1 VTSYFP
7 LNEGEY
13 IQEIIPMYTNMN
25 ANPFG
30 LFEVVSINYFYA
42 IITSTNRVFITGS
55 HDNESL
61 VMDMILLEDF
71 GDLNVKSVAFDY
83 KATNKVYVLLED
95 STIHQYQF
103 TFDIDSKDIQFN
115 FIDVVQTGLNVD
127 HIQFFRTYE
136 QSLIVITNE
145 NFHIYKLDV
154 HLSID
159 EKINLENDQFLN
171 ITLADMYYE
180 DLIHITIHALSEDG
194 YEAYVE
200 LNSSN
205 PTISIR
211 QHDLSLD
218 ESFVNIKFIDFF
230 GELSVVGF
238 TDMNRMINLYN
249 GISYNHQYLFSY
261 DEIVFNS
268 LDFYD
273 ILLTNGD
280 IIYYD
285 DEVSMDFI
293 RESYLDVEE
302 YMDNA
307 TIDIIFENGYIKLS
321 DGRYIYSK
329 DEINFEV
336 YRFLDLEASVY
347 FNSNR
352 PEINDALEPE
362 NFLYWKTSLDYGTTN
377 ITELPNDSMLI
388 YAILDK

>member
-1 VTSYFP
+1 
-7 LNEGEY
+7 L
-13 IQEIIPMYTNMN
+13 
-25 ANPFG
+25 
-30 LFEVVSINYFYA
+30 
-42 IITSTNRVFITGS
+42 
-55 HDNESL
+55 
-61 VMDMILLEDF
+61 
-71 GDLNVKSVAFDY
+71 
-83 KATNKVYVLLED
+83 
-95 STIHQYQF
+95 
-103 TFDIDSKDIQFN
+103 
-115 FIDVVQTGLNVD
+115 
-127 HIQFFRTYE
+127 
-136 QSLIVITNE
+136 QSQCPELWN
-145 NFHIYKLDV
+145 IYKLDV